1 MCLSLTRDYE
11 GFGLTIG
18 ESMVAGTPVIATDV
32 GAVKEF
38 LNHKNGTLIKVNNE
52 FMLKKEL
59 INFSLIEKN
68 L

>member
-1 MCLSLTRDYE
+1 MFSLTRDYE

-38 LNHKNGTLIKVNNE
+38 
-52 FMLKKEL
+52 
-59 INFSLIEKN
+59 
-68 L
+68 

>member
-1 MCLSLTRDYE
+1 
-11 GFGLTIG
+11 
-18 ESMVAGTPVIATDV
+18 MVAGTPVIATDV

-52 FMLKKEL
+52 FMLKK
-59 INFSLIEKN
+59 N